1 MTTTLTTLLFFA
13 IGIGIGA
20 ALVAGHKWAK
30 YDAEADAERAAL
42 WRAYTLLHADHQRT
56 RAELAAASS
65 ELAALAAC
73 SDMTA
78 GQALEIAAA
87 LQCATRQAQAGPVV
101 EIGAGPMERLC
112 WN

>member
-1 MTTTLTTLLFFA
+1 MTTAFDTLMAL
-13 IGIGIGA
+13 A
-20 ALVAGHKWAK
+20 ATALAAAMITARYYRRQHN
-30 YDAEADAERAAL
+30 AEAAVIWERYVDE
-42 WRAYTLLHADHQRT
+42 RRSHQRT

-73 SDMTA
+73 SDMTV

-87 LQCATRQAQAGPVV
+87 LQCATQEAQEGPVV
-101 EIGAGPMERLC
+101 DIGESVMRRFV

>member
-1 MTTTLTTLLFFA
+1 MTTIFDTLMAL
-13 IGIGIGA
+13 A
-20 ALVAGHKWAK
+20 ATALAAAMLTAH
-30 YDAEADAERAAL
+30 YYRRQRNAEADVIWARYVDER
-42 WRAYTLLHADHQRT
+42 RSHQRT
-56 RAELAAASS
+56 RAELAAARS

-87 LQCATRQAQAGPVV
+87 LQCATQQAQAGPVV
-101 EIGAGPMERLC
+101 EIGENVLRRFV

>member
-1 MTTTLTTLLFFA
+1 MTTAFDTAMALAATALAAAMLTARHYRRRRNAEVAA
-13 IGIGIGA
+13 I
-20 ALVAGHKWAK
+20 WAR
-30 YDAEADAERAAL
+30 YVDER
-42 WRAYTLLHADHQRT
+42 RSQQRT

-87 LQCATRQAQAGPVV
+87 LQCATQEAQAGPVV
-101 EIGAGPMERLC
+101 DIGESVLERLC

>member
-1 MTTTLTTLLFFA
+1 MTTAFDTIMTL
-13 IGIGIGA
+13 A
-20 ALVAGHKWAK
+20 ATALAAAMITARYYRRQHN
-30 YDAEADAERAAL
+30 AEAAVIWARYIDER
-42 WRAYTLLHADHQRT
+42 RSHQRT
-56 RAELAAASS
+56 RAELAASRS

-87 LQCATRQAQAGPVV
+87 LQCATQQAQEGPVV
-101 EIGAGPMERLC
+101 DIGESVLSRFN

>member
-1 MTTTLTTLLFFA
+1 MTTIFDTIMAL
-13 IGIGIGA
+13 A
-20 ALVAGHKWAK
+20 ATALAAAMITARH
-30 YDAEADAERAAL
+30 YRRQRNAEAAAIWARYVDER
-42 WRAYTLLHADHQRT
+42 RSHQRT

-87 LQCATRQAQAGPVV
+87 LQCATQQAQAVPVV
-101 EIGAGPMERLC
+101 DIGASVLSRFV